1 MVSSKRVDSMS
12 TRIRFNVFLV
22 KFISSIKKFFNGFLF
37 FFSCSTF
44 DDPNIEPLRSINS
57 FKSLWI
63 FISIFLLFFSSLP
76 DTLIKT
82 PIDNFMKIY
91 LNSLILWSFITNKG
105 FNTKESN
112 AIMTALKDIKA
123 FMKNNVSKKLEL
135 INIIRIFKLI
145 TIKIMY
151 FEKCFLILFSFFF
164 VQI

>member
-1 MVSSKRVDSMS
+1 
-12 TRIRFNVFLV
+12 
-22 KFISSIKKFFNGFLF
+22 
-37 FFSCSTF
+37 
-44 DDPNIEPLRSINS
+44 
-57 FKSLWI
+57 
-63 FISIFLLFFSSLP
+63 
-76 DTLIKT
+76 
-82 PIDNFMKIY
+82 MKIY
-91 LNSLILWSFITNKG
+91 LNSLILWSFITNKE

>member
-1 MVSSKRVDSMS
+1 
-12 TRIRFNVFLV
+12 
-22 KFISSIKKFFNGFLF
+22 
-37 FFSCSTF
+37 
-44 DDPNIEPLRSINS
+44 
-57 FKSLWI
+57 
-63 FISIFLLFFSSLP
+63 
-76 DTLIKT
+76 
-82 PIDNFMKIY
+82 MKIY